1 MPMTLK
7 TIPAAAALFMTL
19 LSAWLPVVA
28 GQINAGRQ
36 PRQRR
41 RLTEAIDNRR
51 TVLLPGTTHARIRQ
65 ARDQGRVRAD
75 LVMERAILA
84 LKSGPEQEADLRG
97 FLAQQQ
103 DPSSPHYHEWLTPRQ
118 FGERFGVP
126 AEDVNVIVEWLETRG
141 LHVDQVSNGRRQI
154 EFSGTARQ
162 IEQVFLT
169 EIQRYEF
176 NGYEFKGVMHKAN
189 ATDISLTQELSRDVE

>member
-7 TIPAAAALFMTL
+7 KIPAAAALSMTL

-28 GQINAGRQ
+28 GQINAGRP

-41 RLTEAIDNRR
+41 RLTESIDNRR

-75 LVMERAILA
+75 LVMGRAILA
-84 LKSGPEQEADLRG
+84 LKSSPEQEADLRG

-103 DPSSPHYHEWLTPRQ
+103 DPSSPHYHEWLTQRQ
-118 FGERFGVP
+118 FGERFGVS
-126 AEDVNVIVEWLETRG
+126 AEDVNVIVEWLEPRSRQ
-141 LHVDQVSNGRRQI
+141 VANVSNCSI
-154 EFSGTARQ
+154 T
-162 IEQVFLT
+162 T
-169 EIQRYEF
+169 EL
-176 NGYEFKGVMHKAN
+176 V
-189 ATDISLTQELSRDVE
+189 D

>member
-7 TIPAAAALFMTL
+7 KIPAAAALSMTL

-28 GQINAGRQ
+28 GQINAGRP

-41 RLTEAIDNRR
+41 RLTESIDDGR
-51 TVLLPGTTHARIRQ
+51 TVRLPGTTHARIRQ

-103 DPSSPHYHEWLTPRQ
+103 DPSSPHYRM
-118 FGERFGVP
+118 
-126 AEDVNVIVEWLETRG
+126 VNAKAIWRTLR
-141 LHVDQVSNGRRQI
+141 SPGRRR
-154 EFSGTARQ
+154 ERHRRMAR
-162 IEQVFLT
+162 
-169 EIQRYEF
+169 
-176 NGYEFKGVMHKAN
+176 N
-189 ATDISLTQELSRDVE
+189 ARPAR